1 MFVYKVEEEG
11 VFVVEVIVG
20 EKLYIDYNFILGV
33 VYIWLEVVSVGQIE
47 EQFKEVGIFYKFG
60 KFLFKVLGW
69 VWVSIDIEGMV
80 KILVYKEIDEVFGVY
95 MVGLCIVDM
104 IVEVVMVMEFWV
116 FVEDIVWMSYVYF
129 IYIEVIKE
137 VVLVV
142 MVDWVLYV

>member
-1 MFVYKVEEEG
+1 M
-11 VFVVEVIVG
+11 
-20 EKLYIDYNFILGV
+20 
-33 VYIWLEVVSVGQIE
+33 
-47 EQFKEVGIFYKFG
+47 
-60 KFLFKVLGW
+60 GW